1 MSLALRVTSR
11 LVRLTGRFE
20 RAENLHAR
28 AYPAAPPP
36 PAAMLRRYVAG
47 TRLIHG
53 QPVLTLTPRAGAR
66 GTQVIYTHGGAY
78 VHPMVTAQ
86 WWIVDQMTRGTGV
99 TITVPFYRLAPEGY
113 VEDAYRLLDQVH
125 GEVADR
131 HGADQV
137 TLAGDSA
144 GAALALGRAIVIRD
158 SGAPAPKQVIALSP
172 WLDIAL
178 TNPAARA
185 LQPHD
190 PMLTVDAL
198 VDAGLLWCRDTDP
211 RDPRV
216 SPLHADL
223 AGLPPVHIVQGGR
236 DVLAPDAELGARR
249 LRAAGVCGDLH
260 LEPGGF
266 HNYLGAYWTPEAR
279 TGLARVRGWLSR

>member
-1 MSLALRVTSR
+1 MSLALRATSQ
-11 LVRLTGRFE
+11 LVRLSGRFE

-28 AYPAAPPP
+28 AYPPGASP
-36 PAAMLRRYVAG
+36 PAAMLRRYAVS
-47 TRLIHG
+47 TRLVDG

-66 GTQVIYTHGGAY
+66 GTQLIYTYGGSY
-78 VHPMVTAQ
+78 VHPMVTAH

-125 GEVADR
+125 REVADR
-131 HGADQV
+131 HGADRV

-144 GAALALGRAIVIRD
+144 GAALALGRAIVVRD
-158 SGAPAPKQVIALSP
+158 ADGPAARQVIALSP

-185 LQPHD
+185 LEPRD
-190 PMLTVDAL
+190 PMLTVDGL

-236 DVLAPDAELGARR
+236 DVLAPDADLAARR
-249 LRAAGVCGDLH
+249 LRAAGGSGEFH
-260 LEPGGF
+260 RETGGF

-279 TGLARVRGWLSR
+279 VGLARVRGWLSR